1 MHACADLL
9 LKRGNKLW
17 DGCVGLCAPPKHWST
32 GKRRGVRRTPIQNS
46 SPGSREAIWL
56 FPDFSVPVTKNRMFL
71 QALLLLYRLMTD
83 SQWQFSTC
91 LFHSTLIF
99 FVFSWIFFHL
109 FTRLGIFV
117 RWETYIA
124 KVFVC
129 LSVCLLVCLFVFPNT
144 YISGFCFPVIPL
156 YPQIWVILEKY
167 GQA

>member
-71 QALLLLYRLMTD
+71 QALLLLCRLMTD

-99 FVFSWIFFHL
+99 FVFSWIFFIYLHAWGFL
-109 FTRLGIFV
+109 WDEKHTLQ
-117 RWETYIA
+117 
-124 KVFVC
+124 KC